1 MKRILIV
8 LSCLFILFGC
18 SIKSNSEEKT
28 SKVVGIIG
36 VTSID
41 TLIYSAQKDED
52 LINKIEKGF
61 NLKNVEDK
69 QVDNSDLKLTLIDR
83 EGKIEDFEVNYKQNI
98 YLHKG
103 IVYKL
108 DTKLTKLL
116 QEQFMN

>member
-1 MKRILIV
+1 MKRVLIV
-8 LSCLFILFGC
+8 LSCIFILFGC
-18 SIKSNSEEKT
+18 SMKSNSEEKT

-41 TLIYSAQKDED
+41 TLIYSAEKDED

-61 NLKNVEDK
+61 NLKKEEDK
-69 QVDNSDLKLTLIDR
+69 QADNTDIKLTLIDR
-83 EGKIEDFEVNYKQNI
+83 EGKIENFEVNYKQSI

-103 IVYKL
+103 KIYKL
-108 DTKLTKLL
+108 DKKLTKLL